1 MKKTRGITGY
11 AHDDA
16 RARHIRLRAS
26 GIALAL
32 VMPLTLITV
41 VGCASV
47 RTCAAS
53 NSSGGAK
60 PSVTL
65 TEPLPARTP
74 EIQAEGSF
82 SGALGGDVSGKRVVL
97 RGRVEMRGN
106 APHEAAA
113 FSVEDGSR
121 TYALFPDTR
130 EREARALQ
138 GHLVD
143 LTATLLEDGT
153 LCPLSWK
160 IVN

>member
-1 MKKTRGITGY
+1 MTGS
-11 AHDDA
+11 ARDDA
-16 RARHIRLRAS
+16 RARYVRLRAS
-26 GIALAL
+26 GFALAL
-32 VMPLTLITV
+32 AMPLTLISV
-41 VGCASV
+41 AGCGSV
-47 RTCAAS
+47 RSCAAS
-53 NSSGGAK
+53 TSSGGAK

-74 EIQAEGSF
+74 EIPAEGSF

-106 APHEAAA
+106 APHEAAV
-113 FSVEDGSR
+113 FSPEDGSQ
-121 TYALFPDTR
+121 TYALYPDTR

-143 LTATLLEDGT
+143 LTATLLKDGD